1 MDRTSLIGLIL
12 GIIAVGVGMVFKGV
26 SPAVLI
32 NPAAILI
39 ILLGTA
45 AAVTIAFPT
54 KEIAKVPKLFG
65 VLFKESK
72 RQN

>member
-26 SPAVLI
+26 SPSVLI

-45 AAVTIAFPT
+45 AAVTIRLSNERNF
-54 KEIAKVPKLFG
+54 ESAKVIRGHF
-65 VLFKESK
+65 
-72 RQN
+72 